1 MAVPVSQVRK
11 RRSMALCESESRL
24 RSTCPGDHRTFP
36 FPGAMGLVDTH
47 LLRGRLPL
55 AVAAQGG
62 WFRSRGTEFS

>member
-1 MAVPVSQVRK
+1 MVVPILQVRK
-11 RRSMALCESESRL
+11 RRSMAPGESKPRL
-24 RSTCPGDHRTFP
+24 RSACPRDHRTFP
-36 FPGAMGLVDTH
+36 FPGAEGLVDTH